1 MIPFSCDEEEPTE
14 KTFERLENSIKINEC
29 KNIHAFQI
37 ALSDKS
43 EEREFTVS
51 NDGFDAY
58 NSLGNPSQ
66 GENFTRSMV
75 QTSTFDEFKKQNNI
89 PNPTIIKIDVEGWE
103 IPVLNGMKD
112 TLSTDNAPLL
122 IVEFTEENAQLSGYS
137 CSSLY
142 ELISSFEIN
151 HVHKKGAVYDEIKLS
166 WISGQHMMRMG
177 TATILEGIH
186 EINREWGQGYEI
198 HYLYSVLD
206 QLKQRSKSL
215 RDFID
220 QSSYFFNDPDS
231 FDEKSS
237 RKNWKDD
244 NTNTSVNTF
253 KNYLENIE
261 NWNSEE
267 IESAL
272 RHIAEE
278 NEISAGKLIH
288 PTRLAL
294 SGVPSGPSLFAM
306 MELLG
311 KDVCI
316 RRLNKALETFPQS

>member
-1 MIPFSCDEEEPTE
+1 MSKIVKLINHIKRGTASRRIQFEKVKKKALNNEAKWNRFQSRKDHTVKTILFDEIKLVLDKNSSLSKSLFRGDFEYQEVQFLKTFLRDKDIFVDIGANIGYFSIIASKKVKQGKVYSFEPTE

-142 ELISSFEIN
+142 ELISSF
-151 HVHKKGAVYDEIKLS
+151 
-166 WISGQHMMRMG
+166 
-177 TATILEGIH
+177 
-186 EINREWGQGYEI
+186 GYN
-198 HYLYSVLD
+198 LYKYNWVRNELIQQANKEHFSYTNLIC
-206 QLKQRSKSL
+206 LKDTS
-215 RDFID
+215 II
-220 QSSYFFNDPDS
+220 QS
-231 FDEKSS
+231 
-237 RKNWKDD
+237 RLKN
-244 NTNTSVNTF
+244 
-253 KNYLENIE
+253 I
-261 NWNSEE
+261 
-267 IESAL
+267 
-272 RHIAEE
+272 HIA
-278 NEISAGKLIH
+278 
-288 PTRLAL
+288 
-294 SGVPSGPSLFAM
+294 
-306 MELLG
+306 
-311 KDVCI
+311 
-316 RRLNKALETFPQS
+316 